1 MTPQPHVDEIT
12 GAETTGHEWDGIR
25 ELNNPLPKWW
35 LWVLYATIAWAAV
48 YAVLFP
54 SVPGLFGHTD
64 GVLGY
69 SSRVELA
76 QQMQVAEESRSGARQ
91 MLSGLPYQAILR
103 DPDLRRIARAGGEA
117 AFADNCAACH
127 GVGGAGR
134 PGGFPVLA
142 DDAWIWGGRLQD
154 IETTILHGVR
164 WEDDVDTR
172 LGDMPA
178 YGDGYFEPEVLDGL
192 VEYVVAISG
201 GDADRAMAR
210 RGETAFLEECATC
223 HAESGRG
230 IAELGAP
237 SLADAIWLYGGK
249 REHILA
255 QIVAP
260 RHGVMPAWQGRLDPI
275 TIRMLTVYVH
285 TLGGGQ

>member
-1 MTPQPHVDEIT
+1 MTPQQQIDELS
-12 GAETTGHEWDGIR
+12 GVETTSHEWDGIR

-35 LWVLYATIAWAAV
+35 LYVLYATIVWSAV
-48 YAVLFP
+48 YAVLYP
-54 SVPGLFGHTD
+54 AIPGLSGHTD

-69 SSRVELA
+69 NSRAELA
-76 QQMQVAEESRSGARQ
+76 MNMQAAEDSRAGARR
-91 MLSGLPYQAILR
+91 MLSGITYQAILR

-127 GVGGAGR
+127 GVGGSGR
-134 PGGFPVLA
+134 PGGYPVLA

-164 WEDDVDTR
+164 WEADENTR

-178 YGDGYFEPEVLDGL
+178 FGDGYFEPDDLDSL

-201 GDADRAMAR
+201 GEADQKMAQQ
-210 RGETAFLEECATC
+210 GEAVFHEECASC
-223 HAESGRG
+223 HAESGLG

-237 SLADAIWLYGGK
+237 SLADAIWLYGGE
-249 REHILA
+249 RENILA

-260 RHGVMPAWQGRLDPI
+260 RHGVMPAWQERLDPF